1 MKIKPI
7 RILLFLL
14 TALIALGLVDSI
26 QAQTQ
31 NPTSGKNAINQAQGQ
46 RGLVVEASN
55 TPTTYAGPT
64 AVPIVVSTPHSDGM
78 VKHIVGGGQ
87 SLWAIV
93 EAYEVP
99 IEILL
104 ELNDL
109 EPDALLNVG
118 DELIISPPHTPTS
131 TPIGEPS
138 NTPPPRFS
146 HTPSFGTPQATDASF
161 SPATQV
167 PTEVIKAE
175 PRFRS
180 SVKNPLVIIAAV
192 LVSGAS
198 LGAALYFSLRARK

>member
-1 MKIKPI
+1 MKIKPL
-7 RILLFLL
+7 RILLLIL
-14 TALIALGLVDSI
+14 TAIIALGLVDSI

-31 NPTSGKNAINQAQGQ
+31 SPHKGKNAINQVEGQ

-55 TPTTYAGPT
+55 TPTVYTGPT
-64 AVPIVVSTPHSDGM
+64 GVPIVVSTPHSDGT

-93 EAYEVP
+93 EAYDVP

-104 ELNDL
+104 EINDL
-109 EPDALLNVG
+109 EPDVLLNVG

-138 NTPPPRFS
+138 NTPPPRYS
-146 HTPSFGTPQATDASF
+146 HTPSLGTPQATDDTF
-161 SPATQV
+161 VPATAV
-167 PTEVIKAE
+167 FTEAIQAE

-180 SVKNPLVIIAAV
+180 SVKNPLVVIAAV
-192 LVSGAS
+192 LVSGAA
-198 LGAALYFSLRARK
+198 LGAALYFSIRARE